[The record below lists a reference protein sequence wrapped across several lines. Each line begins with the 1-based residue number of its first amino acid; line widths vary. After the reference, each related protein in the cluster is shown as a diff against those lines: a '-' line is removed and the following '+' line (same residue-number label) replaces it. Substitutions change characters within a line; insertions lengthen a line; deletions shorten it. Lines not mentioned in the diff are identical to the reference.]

1 MAHTLTVR
9 IHNGAES
16 FEVEAHSKE
25 RLDELIKAEC
35 HDRGWL
41 VEEVAVEELE

>member
-1 MAHTLTVR
+1 MRAV
-9 IHNGAES
+9 IHYLGEEP

-25 RLDELIKAEC
+25 RLEQLIKAEC
-35 HDRGWL
+35 DDRGWL